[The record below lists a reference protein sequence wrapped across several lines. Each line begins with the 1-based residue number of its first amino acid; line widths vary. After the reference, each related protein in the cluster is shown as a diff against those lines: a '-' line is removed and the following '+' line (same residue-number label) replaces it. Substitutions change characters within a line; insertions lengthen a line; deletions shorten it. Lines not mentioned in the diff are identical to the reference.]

1 MASINI
7 IMKHQSILITAA
19 ILAVFTLS
27 ACGQQQSKSTDNS
40 VKSAQSSKKQAKK
53 KVTAKKSAS
62 KASSKS
68 NAATPKDN
76 TEMNF
81 AQIQKGNFSSLTGT
95 WTELLEGLNRQNGTG
110 LSLTAGSGQQL
121 GLTAS
126 TIKTADMQIAG
137 TTLTDNAG
145 AHQLTYTNK
154 NGVLSATLA
163 DDDSVAI
170 NWGVTFYPKNTTSQY
185 GYMTGTKTN
194 EQNLLVVWTSN
205 NSFTQVFA
213 QNVTATQKNAVQGM
227 NLTQVDQENFTSLVG
242 TWKNPTSGK
251 TIVVTSSV
259 QKNTSSTYQD
269 VTQGAVI
276 SGNDV
281 NGQHE
286 VLMKGELS
294 AGTMVATLGYLSN
307 AVPGT
312 NATPVMLAPK
322 GTKIEANDD
331 SDMTKDRMI
340 LGAGQGGF
348 ASEAYYRVQ

>member
-1 MASINI
+1 MATINI

-19 ILAVFTLS
+19 ILAVLTLS
-27 ACGQQQSKSTDNS
+27 ACGQQQSKITDNS

-53 KVTAKKSAS
+53 KATAKKS
-62 KASSKS
+62 
-68 NAATPKDN
+68 ATPKDN

-81 AQIQKGNFSSLTGT
+81 AQIQKGNFSSLTGN
-95 WTELLEGLNRQNGTG
+95 WTELLEGLNRQNGTR

-121 GLTAS
+121 NLTAS
-126 TIKTADMQIAG
+126 TIKTADMQITG
-137 TTLTDNAG
+137 TKLTDNTG

-163 DDDSVAI
+163 DADSVAI

-185 GYMTGTKTN
+185 GYMAGTKAN
-194 EQNLLVVWTSN
+194 DQNLLVVLTSN

-213 QNVTATQKNAVQGM
+213 QNVTAAQKNAVQSM

-251 TIVVTSSV
+251 TIVVSSSV

-294 AGTMVATLGYLSN
+294 AGTMVATLGYFSD

-312 NATPVMLAPK
+312 NVTPVTLAPK

-331 SDMTKDRMI
+331 SDQTKDRMI
-340 LGAGQGGF
+340 LGSGQGGF